1 MSIILQE
8 QLCGQICLEAIK
20 TLALMM
26 ESLLLSSR
34 NLKISV
40 KGLSQFQFDLK
51 ECKSMCKECGV
62 WQYVYEGG
70 EIIFTLFI
78 DFVQSSIAGVS
89 GLTNKQEEAMKF
101 FARLSAV
108 S

>member
-1 MSIILQE
+1 M
-8 QLCGQICLEAIK
+8 
-20 TLALMM
+20 
-26 ESLLLSSR
+26 
-34 NLKISV
+34 
-40 KGLSQFQFDLK
+40 
-51 ECKSMCKECGV
+51 
-62 WQYVYEGG
+62 YEGG